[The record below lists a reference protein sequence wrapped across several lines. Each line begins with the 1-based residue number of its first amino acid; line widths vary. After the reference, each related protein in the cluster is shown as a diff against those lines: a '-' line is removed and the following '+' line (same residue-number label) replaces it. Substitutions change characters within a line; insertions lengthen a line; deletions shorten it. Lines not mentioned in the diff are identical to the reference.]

1 SSNSSSSRYT
11 PYYREDMHYSHY
23 SKSLNLPRRE
33 EKNGSTKDNVPSYRY
48 PDWREQRYMD
58 RRDYDNRRYMRY
70 DVPSYK
76 SFNRDDRDYYKRSL
90 DYDRYR
96 SPAVNSSSSSSRGG
110 GRRPGWRLPVD
121 DKVGKPVY
129 SKPKD
134 TANQPLQEKPVISE
148 QSEQKPFLDHPKSE
162 QQKPEQQKPE
172 QQKPEQERSE
182 QEKLEQQEIP
192 KQEKFEQQEK
202 LEQKKHEQENSKQEK
217 HDKETPSEQDEQT
230 VHTKEPH
237 LLIEQSGPKEEE
249 MTQDDIVER
258 IDYVENEISRLEEML
273 QAKNT
278 QENQDQQQPETVD
291 LPVKDRPQLLGN
303 LMRAS
308 SDPDEK
314 LYEQIILNNQKMTM
328 QSSDNEPRVYK
339 SLQDYACYQENTR
352 DFDQLRMKV
361 VNCLHIQDITL
372 KKKKRILK
380 KEFKTLYAQWKKK
393 NLVLDRI
400 RQNEQNKLE
409 KYYRGSLSN
418 IKREEI
424 QNYVDNVIFI
434 AGAPDSLNFSHNE
447 ASTYDNLYTSD
458 TVRSEAQLMEM
469 IQKIETLEMRNP
481 ESRAKRTTATIPP
494 MILDSRERSRKF
506 DDRSGLV
513 KDPLSYYH
521 TGPNTEDAWNQQEVT
536 AFIKSYIMYPKQ
548 FERIS
553 RDVGTKTTPQCVLF
567 YYRKKKKIDFKM
579 LLKKGKRAKTSKH
592 RDKMAAAA
600 VLMGT
605 GESRPS
611 RKSKGSALMA
621 DLGQVKSSRKTLDD
635 ERKSKEL
642 RDLEQDNSY
651 WDSAAERKRS
661 KRMSTPIIGPLDPS
675 DMLQESKRRSLNKS
689 RSSRESV
696 QLTTSIYFEEE
707 KNNTNP
713 SAKKWTEDEKET
725 ATEAFKQCGR
735 DFPHVSSLLPCKTEE
750 QVRNFY
756 HNTKRKNGPNIF
768 NEENMADEEVSTSQ
782 MDTSGDDIALRSF
795 TPPLQPSPGGGIAI
809 SHRRQRVR
817 TMSGRTKD
825 TMDDDWTDGDYVTK
839 SSVNR
844 KMGRTT
850 SLTDKRF
857 SYYWSVTEREEF
869 LKYLEMYGCNWEKIT
884 NAMKTK
890 TVIQVRNFY
899 YNNEDKMQL
908 KDITNRFYSSQVKNS
923 ESENTQRYPPH
934 IMSFSSENPSPQS
947 KASAVTK
954 VADLL
959 NNDEPPEAHQNSWE
973 TWFGS

>member
-1 SSNSSSSRYT
+1 
-11 PYYREDMHYSHY
+11 
-23 SKSLNLPRRE
+23 
-33 EKNGSTKDNVPSYRY
+33 
-48 PDWREQRYMD
+48 MD

-70 DVPSYK
+70 DVPNYK
-76 SFNRDDRDYYKRSL
+76 SFNRDDRDYYKRPL

-96 SPAVNSSSSSSRGG
+96 SPAVSNSSSSRG

-121 DKVGKPVY
+121 DKVEKPAY
-129 SKPKD
+129 NRTKD
-134 TANQPLQEKPVISE
+134 TVNQPLQEKSAISE
-148 QSEQKPFLDHPKSE
+148 QSEQKSKQEKSELEKSKQEKSELEKSELEKSELEKSE

-172 QQKPEQERSE
+172 QQKPEQQKPEQQKPEQQKPEQEGSEQKETEKERSK
-182 QEKLEQQEIP
+182 QEKLEQQEKTELEKFE
-192 KQEKFEQQEK
+192 KQEKP
-202 LEQKKHEQENSKQEK
+202 EQKKPEQGNSKQEN
-217 HDKETPSEQDEQT
+217 HDKETTSEQDEQT
-230 VHTKEPH
+230 VHTKESH
-237 LLIEQSGPKEEE
+237 LSIEQSDPKEEE
-249 MTQDDIVER
+249 MTQDEIVGR

-273 QAKNT
+273 QVKNT
-278 QENQDQQQPETVD
+278 QESQDQQQPETVD
-291 LPVKDRPQLLGN
+291 LPIKDRPQLLNN

-314 LYEQIILNNQKMTM
+314 LYEQIILNNQKMAM
-328 QSSDNEPRVYK
+328 QSSNNEPKVYK

-352 DFDQLRMKV
+352 DFDQLRMKI

-380 KEFKTLYAQWKKK
+380 REFKTLYAQWKEK

-409 KYYRGSLSN
+409 KYYRGSSSN
-418 IKREEI
+418 IRREEM
-424 QNYVDNVIFI
+424 QDYVDNVIFI
-434 AGAPDSLNFSHNE
+434 AGAPDSLNFSHDE

-481 ESRAKRTTATIPP
+481 EYRAKRTTATIPP
-494 MILDSRERSRKF
+494 MILDSRERLRKF

-567 YYRKKKKIDFKM
+567 YYRKKKRIDFKM
-579 LLKKGKRAKTSKH
+579 LLKKDKRAKTSKR
-592 RDKMAAAA
+592 RDKMTAAA

-621 DLGQVKSSRKTLDD
+621 DLGQVKSSRKILDD

-661 KRMSTPIIGPLDPS
+661 KRMSIPIIGPFDPS
-675 DMLQESKRRSLNKS
+675 DMLQEGKRRSLNKS
-689 RSSRESV
+689 RSPRESV
-696 QLTTSIYFEEE
+696 QLATPIYFEDE
-707 KNNTNP
+707 KSNINP

-725 ATEAFKQCGR
+725 ATEAFRRCGR
-735 DFPHVSSLLPCKTEE
+735 DFSHVSSLLPCKTEE

-768 NEENMADEEVSTSQ
+768 NEENMADEEASTSQ

-795 TPPLQPSPGGGIAI
+795 TPPLQPPGGGIAI
-809 SHRRQRVR
+809 SQRRRRVR
-817 TMSGRTKD
+817 TASGRTKD
-825 TMDDDWTDGDYVTK
+825 TIDDDWTDGDYVTK

-844 KMGRTT
+844 KMGRTA

-923 ESENTQRYPPH
+923 ASENTQRYPSH
-934 IMSFSSENPSPQS
+934 IMPFSSENPSPQL